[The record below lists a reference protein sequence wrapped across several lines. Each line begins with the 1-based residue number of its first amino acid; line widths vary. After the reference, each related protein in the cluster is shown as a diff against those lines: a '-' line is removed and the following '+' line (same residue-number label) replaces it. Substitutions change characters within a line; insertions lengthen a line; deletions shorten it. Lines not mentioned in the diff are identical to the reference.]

1 MEEIQENELINQV
14 IKITTTG
21 KVELDQGMLKPIK
34 KACKHNE
41 AFLKPVFGTIMKQ
54 LKRKHS
60 EIRLSAFQTLKE
72 LFERSHQFRLLV
84 LEDLYTILELTLETN
99 NVLLPPPKAAAKRLR
114 TLASETL
121 HQWTKKFGSAYRKLE
136 HGYNYL
142 RQVKRVCFNDIE
154 GRSAA
159 ERQREEEKKLKMDNL
174 WRERVKRVKNQM
186 DENEPDIN
194 DCLTQLN
201 NCIEL
206 LKPRP
211 DNFLFGQD
219 EVTEDD
225 ESSENPID
233 FASHGIIDPTTKI
246 SINID
251 LNKNDD
257 DIKETDDNKEILINL
272 REQHSLFKNKL
283 NPLVK
288 KWVVTLTKSG
298 EICDSNLLKKAI
310 DLKATMDEVESKLK
324 SFEKIIAHK
333 AESRSNDDSN
343 DDSDDDF
350 IEVKDKSGYEARVQA
365 EDHLLGIDF
374 YPTFNQPS
382 TSKGFTQPRQES
394 VKKLIVKPK
403 KNLDIEALTEEQ
415 KTRKVVINTNT
426 EHFWSSGMSCR
437 DDDDKVIE
445 IVDPSTTTFEVEET
459 FEEVKWACRAPLSS
473 GRLCP
478 RKDRIKCPLHGKV
491 IARDNMGNPVN
502 KTEVTKL
509 PEAEDSGW
517 QDPELLRDIEAATGI
532 NLKMPDKKG
541 KGKKSKESNLTNIK
555 AMQDT
560 VRKRLE
566 KKIFNRSSMKRVATD
581 LNLSESHKI
590 MKR

>member
-1 MEEIQENELINQV
+1 M
-14 IKITTTG
+14 G
-21 KVELDQGMLKPIK
+21 
-34 KACKHNE
+34 
-41 AFLKPVFGTIMKQ
+41 
-54 LKRKHS
+54 
-60 EIRLSAFQTLKE
+60 
-72 LFERSHQFRLLV
+72 
-84 LEDLYTILELTLETN
+84 
-99 NVLLPPPKAAAKRLR
+99 
-114 TLASETL
+114 
-121 HQWTKKFGSAYRKLE
+121 
-136 HGYNYL
+136 
-142 RQVKRVCFNDIE
+142 QVKRVCFNDIE

-186 DENEPDIN
+186 DESEPDIN

-225 ESSENPID
+225 ESSENPIN